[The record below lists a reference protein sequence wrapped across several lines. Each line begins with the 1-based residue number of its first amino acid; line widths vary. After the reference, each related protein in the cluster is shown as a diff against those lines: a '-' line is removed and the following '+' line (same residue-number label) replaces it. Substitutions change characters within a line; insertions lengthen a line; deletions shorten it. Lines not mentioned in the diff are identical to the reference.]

1 MSKIRISSLI
11 IGALLSAAA
20 HSATV
25 YVSDIQFVAI
35 REGQDNNTRA
45 VERGLKSGTPLE
57 LLEQQGG
64 YTKVRTPS
72 GNEGWVADYFLSDD
86 MVSRDQ
92 LTTLQDRLEQNTIE
106 KADIANA
113 LTAAQDE
120 IQELSDFNA
129 TIEEENTQLKQRIAN
144 TAELAQ
150 KAQQIV
156 SQNRDVSYQIESLKQ
171 QTANALEQAES
182 LKSSSAQTWYML
194 GVATLLGGLVLGIS
208 LPMMRRKK
216 NTTGSWS

>member
-1 MSKIRISSLI
+1 MSKIRISSLL

-92 LTTLQDRLEQNTIE
+92 LSTLQDRLTQSTNDKAEMADALIDAENTIQQLSE
-106 KADIANA
+106 LNSAM
-113 LTAAQDE
+113 QDE
-120 IQELSDFNA
+120 NS
-129 TIEEENTQLKQRIAN
+129 QLKKSITD
-144 TAELAQ
+144 TAELTE
-150 KAQQIV
+150 KAQRIV
-156 SQNRDVSYQIESLKQ
+156 AQNRDVSYQIESLKQ
-171 QTANALEQAES
+171 QTANALAQAES
-182 LKSSSAQTWYML
+182 LKSSTAQKWYML
-194 GVATLLGGLVLGIS
+194 GVATLLGGLILGIS

-216 NTTGSWS
+216 NNTGSWS